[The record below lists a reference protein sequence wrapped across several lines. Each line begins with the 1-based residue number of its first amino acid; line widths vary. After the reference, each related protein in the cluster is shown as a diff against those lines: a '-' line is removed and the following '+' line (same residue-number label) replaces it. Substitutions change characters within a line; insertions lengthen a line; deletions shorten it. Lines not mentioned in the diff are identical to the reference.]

1 MTDQSTMPHQTPS
14 PNTNVV
20 QTTAPSNSFLADLMA
35 LLERH
40 PAVSKALMIIFS
52 AIGGAV
58 LSLSATYK
66 FIEQQVQSQAEV
78 KLAPYEKL
86 FSAQS
91 LISSSEYDLAAQEL
105 HELVREKVIEK
116 FPEKMQITIYD
127 NLLFAIVNADN
138 YSGYEPDIYKI
149 QAKFR
154 ENAPST
160 GWRSQQLGWYFMRL
174 GVYDTATEYF
184 IKSKA
189 AFDSES
195 DYLSSVDPLRGLLT
209 IAIVQ
214 GKMNDA
220 KDTSEKIIA
229 INSMTYR
236 SYDDLIA
243 DVKQIP
249 SNKYFLNIRSRERE
263 AFDINLIAYMKLLK
277 DPNNRLTKTSR

>member
-1 MTDQSTMPHQTPS
+1 M
-14 PNTNVV
+14 V
-20 QTTAPSNSFLADLMA
+20 
-35 LLERH
+35 
-40 PAVSKALMIIFS
+40 IFS

-66 FIEQQVQSQAEV
+66 FIEQQVQFQAEA

-91 LISSSEYDLAAQEL
+91 LLSSNEYDLAAQEL
-105 HELVREKVIEK
+105 HELVAKKVIEK

-174 GVYDTATEYF
+174 GAYDAATEYF

-189 AFDSES
+189 AFNSES
-195 DYLSSVDPLRGLLT
+195 DFLSSIDPLRGLLT

-214 GKMNDA
+214 GKMNEA
-220 KDTSEKIIA
+220 KDISKKIIA

-243 DVKQIP
+243 DIKQIP
-249 SNKYFLNIRSRERE
+249 GNKYYLNIRAREGE
-263 AFDINLIAYMKLLK
+263 ALDINLNTYMKLLK
-277 DPNNRLTKTSR
+277 DPSNRLTKTSR